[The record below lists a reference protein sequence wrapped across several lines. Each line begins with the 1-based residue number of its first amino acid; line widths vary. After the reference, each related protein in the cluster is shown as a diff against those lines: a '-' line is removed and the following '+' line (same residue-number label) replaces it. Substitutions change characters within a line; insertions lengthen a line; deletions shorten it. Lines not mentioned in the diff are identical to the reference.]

1 MILINRIE
9 IPGIYN
15 QDQKYNNENIWTMQK
30 KLLIAQNIQLK
41 QAESVIKIET

>member
-15 QDQKYNNENIWTMQK
+15 QDQKYNNENIWTIQK
-30 KLLIAQNIQLK
+30 KLNNSTEYTVK
-41 QAESVIKIET
+41 TAESVIKIET